1 MMKTNQPY
9 EFVLTGFDNTDNV
22 SHQNFFIWPHLSEH
36 AGQNDMFCYNLLW
49 NIMLLQVLMSEYQI

>member
-22 SHQNFFIWPHLSEH
+22 SHQNVFSWPHLSKH
-36 AGQNDMFCYNLLW
+36 AGQNDMFLLYLTAEYNVAA
-49 NIMLLQVLMSEYQI
+49 IKISEYQI